1 MQNPFKIN
9 CFLPVAGSEP
19 KFNLKWIIFRPW
31 PDRRRLGEEEK
42 GFSPYRRG
50 MRFLMLM
57 RYRGGQPPSHHT
69 VVTSDVRNSFLP
81 EMPKVQAIWHLSV
94 YFLGWLLTTILVV
107 SATPKKTSVPSR
119 AWKKDRVF
127 HEQKLFF
134 VLPISRLFPN
144 VIQFSGIRAKRHSWP
159 LVWSLIW
166 EWPKVHCDKP
176 APKQMPLN
184 KICNFF
190 VFFTSFSDRARKARC
205 FCSGRPYPKPFQ
217 HTVEKEKNQDK
228 KNSRTF
234 ESCVRREFCPEP
246 FLHGML
252 FFRRPKKMNLHATV
266 GAKKIHGHNRQP
278 PKNTVPSII
287 ALFSIAEHSK
297 LLAWHPNFDLILS
310 AILNGTARFAL
321 IASKAEVDR

>member
-19 KFNLKWIIFRPW
+19 KFNLKWITFRPW

-81 EMPKVQAIWHLSV
+81 EMPKVHAIWHLSA
-94 YFLGWLLTTILVV
+94 YFSGRLLTTILGF
-107 SATPKKTSVPSR
+107 AAMPKKTSVPSR

-166 EWPKVHCDKP
+166 E
-176 APKQMPLN
+176 
-184 KICNFF
+184 
-190 VFFTSFSDRARKARC
+190 
-205 FCSGRPYPKPFQ
+205 
-217 HTVEKEKNQDK
+217 
-228 KNSRTF
+228 
-234 ESCVRREFCPEP
+234 
-246 FLHGML
+246 
-252 FFRRPKKMNLHATV
+252 
-266 GAKKIHGHNRQP
+266 
-278 PKNTVPSII
+278 
-287 ALFSIAEHSK
+287 
-297 LLAWHPNFDLILS
+297 
-310 AILNGTARFAL
+310 
-321 IASKAEVDR
+321 

>member
-19 KFNLKWIIFRPW
+19 KFKLKWIIFRPW

-81 EMPKVQAIWHLSV
+81 EMPKVHAIWHLSA
-94 YFLGWLLTTILVV
+94 YFSGRLLTTILEF
-107 SATPKKTSVPSR
+107 AAMPKKTSVPSR

-176 APKQMPLN
+176 APKQMALN
-184 KICNFF
+184 KICKFFVFLTSFF
-190 VFFTSFSDRARKARC
+190 VFFLDGARTARC
-205 FCSGRPYPKPFQ
+205 FFPA
-217 HTVEKEKNQDK
+217 
-228 KNSRTF
+228 
-234 ESCVRREFCPEP
+234 VR
-246 FLHGML
+246 
-252 FFRRPKKMNLHATV
+252 
-266 GAKKIHGHNRQP
+266 AKI
-278 PKNTVPSII
+278 
-287 ALFSIAEHSK
+287 LFSIPSRRRKIKTKKTAVPSSV
-297 LLAWHPNFDLILS
+297 ASIPNF
-310 AILNGTARFAL
+310 
-321 IASKAEVDR
+321 V